1 MPLPMPAPAPRYDR
15 ILLPGLRLMQRFTM
29 GAKIIACCALA
40 LVPLFGLTAWA
51 SWLQWQALSTTQQ
64 ELTGTRQLRALGTVV
79 ELARTHRGLARQT
92 LLELPGA
99 AERLRATRQA
109 LEQALTEA
117 QPHLADTH
125 DGLLS
130 RRWQVARDA
139 SRRIAQLDAAQ
150 LPGALWET
158 ETEQIVRLTDLVQLV
173 GERSGLLL
181 DPQGGPFFLMDLSV
195 QHFGPWA
202 ESIARLGDIG
212 TAGIA
217 QGSWID
223 EDLRLLHAHA
233 LQVRWRAHAITQ
245 RLETL
250 QRFGEA
256 QPANWNGARALAE
269 KLAQQAEHASV
280 NVNDPALANQHAAL
294 GEQALDAAR
303 RLNNEVLRRLDDLLE
318 QRVADHRRIIA
329 LQVSVCLAV
338 ALVMLYCG
346 LCLYVGFGGGLRSLR
361 QAVKAVAD
369 GDLTHAGRVDSDPEL
384 NQIQQQLGQ
393 MSRQLSS
400 TVANIRSTA
409 ARLAMSGEQLSGDA
423 TALAQRTE
431 SQAGALAQ
439 TAASVRQVSDT
450 VDQTARSARAVT
462 LRAEQASNVAD
473 EGRRSMHEA
482 VEAMRVIETSARRT
496 GEIVGMIEDIAFQ
509 TNMLALNAS
518 VEAAKAGEAGRGF
531 SVVAEEVRK
540 LAQRSS
546 QAAQEVGGLLESSAR
561 QIGEGMTRITAV
573 DLTLGDIAQGIR
585 DVAGTLQTI
594 TEAATGQSGALEELT
609 RTVVELDGIT
619 RENAEMVRA
628 SHLTTQALM
637 DHASSLTDAVQAI
650 RLWQGSSDEARALVD
665 QAVALIRQ
673 QGLAGALPTLHDPAG
688 PFIDRDLYLFAI
700 GRDGVYRVSGSDP
713 DLVGQPLAPIA
724 TRDGD
729 LLSAAAWRIGAAGGG
744 WVEYQ
749 ISNPLT
755 LEMEYK
761 ASYIR
766 QVDDDLVIGCGVYKR
781 QGVIAGRVHR
791 RGVDQG
797 AALSV

>member
-1 MPLPMPAPAPRYDR
+1 MHAPAPRYAR
-15 ILLPGLRLMQRFTM
+15 ILQPGLRLMQRFTM

-51 SWLQWQALSTTQQ
+51 SWQQWQTLSATRQ
-64 ELTGTRQLRALGTVV
+64 ELAGTRQLRALDAVV
-79 ELARTHRGLARQT
+79 QLARTHRGQARQT
-92 LLELPGA
+92 VLALPGA
-99 AERLRATRQA
+99 AERLRATRAA
-109 LEQALTEA
+109 LEQALSD
-117 QPHLADTH
+117 ADPGFAGER
-125 DGLLS
+125 DALLRQRWQAVHEES
-130 RRWQVARDA
+130 RRLAR
-139 SRRIAQLDAAQ
+139 LDAGH
-150 LPGALWET
+150 LPGALWEA
-158 ETEQIVRLTDLVQLV
+158 ETTQIERLTDLVQLI

-181 DPQGGPFFLMDLSV
+181 DPQGAPFFLMDLSV
-195 QHFGPWA
+195 QHFGAWA
-202 ESIARLGDIG
+202 ESVARLGEIG
-212 TAGIA
+212 AAGIA

-233 LQVRWRAHAITQ
+233 QQLRWRSHAIAQ
-245 RLETL
+245 RLEAL
-250 QRFGEA
+250 QRAGEPV
-256 QPANWNGARALAE
+256 PANWNGAHALAD
-269 KLAQQAEHASV
+269 KLAQQSETAAVTVTEPGA
-280 NVNDPALANQHAAL
+280 ATAHAAL

-303 RLNNEVLRRLDDLLE
+303 RLNAEVLRRLDGLLE
-318 QRVADHRRIIA
+318 QRVADVWRVIA
-329 LQVSVCLAV
+329 LQATVSAGVG
-338 ALVMLYCG
+338 LVMLYSG
-346 LCLYVGFGGGLRSLR
+346 LCLYIGFGGGLKALQS
-361 QAVKAVAD
+361 AVKAVTG
-369 GDLTHAGRVDSDPEL
+369 GDLTHTGRVEGDPEL
-384 NQIQQQLGQ
+384 DQIQQQLSQ

-400 TVANIRSTA
+400 TVADIRSTA

-431 SQAGALAQ
+431 SQASALAQ

-450 VDQTARSARAVT
+450 VDQTARSARSVT
-462 LRAEQASNVAD
+462 ARAEQASTIAD
-473 EGRRSMHEA
+473 EGRQSMNEA

-546 QAAQEVGGLLESSAR
+546 QAAQEVGELLESSAR

-594 TEAATGQSGALEELT
+594 TESASGQSTALGELT

-619 RENAEMVRA
+619 RENADMVRA
-628 SHLTTQALM
+628 AHATTKALM

-665 QAVALIRQ
+665 RAVELIRQ
-673 QGLAGALPTLHDPAG
+673 QGLAVALPTLHDPAG
-688 PFIDRDLYLFAI
+688 PFVDRDLYLFAI
-700 GRDGVYRVSGSDP
+700 GRDGIYRVSGSDP
-713 DLVGQPLAPIA
+713 GLVGHPLAPIA
-724 TRDGD
+724 TKDGD
-729 LLSAAAWRIGAAGGG
+729 LLSAAAWRIGTAGGG

-755 LEMEYK
+755 LEMEDK

-766 QVDDDLVIGCGVYKR
+766 QVDDDLIIGCGVYKR
-781 QGVIAGRVHR
+781 QGVIAGRVRHL
-791 RGVDQG
+791 G
-797 AALSV
+797 ADTGALSSA